1 MFLWVLDY
9 FVTRLQQSLV
19 ITNHFWTFLS
29 FDYFPCDHNEI
40 KICALPKK
48 KKKRKYI
55 KIICQNSEFVR
66 EIFPSFYFSEFSK
79 FLLWVG
85 ISFIVGKRRL
95 IPPQTKGS
103 CCFFFSIWGILCFK
117 TFKCYF
123 KKMVFLAPGGNLP
136 SVCAGVI
143 GNRTGTTVL
152 STLCSSVIWI
162 FFKVFIILLAIPTSY

>member
-9 FVTRLQQSLV
+9 FFTQLQQSLV

-48 KKKRKYI
+48 KKRKYI

-66 EIFPSFYFSEFSK
+66 EIFPSFYFYEFSK

-95 IPPQTKGS
+95 IPPQTKES
-103 CCFFFSIWGILCFK
+103 CCFFFLYRGILSFK

-123 KKMVFLAPGGNLP
+123 KKMVFL
-136 SVCAGVI
+136 I
-143 GNRTGTTVL
+143 L
-152 STLCSSVIWI
+152 SFPCSWWQFTICVYRCGWEPHRNNGSFHTLQQCHLNI
-162 FFKVFIILLAIPTSY
+162 F